1 MIVNTIQQF
10 RVVYESLQKVEEK
23 ITKKFEKNRREKY
36 KKIIEKIYQIST
48 NIDICILALENFARD
63 FNLKLSKQIEEN
75 VKTDIIKLY
84 DYCDYNSVYIK
95 KNMDKALI
103 VSRRLQKIL
112 DPEYSEPDY
121 TKIALELQKE
131 EILNYPK

>member
-1 MIVNTIQQF
+1 MIANTIQQF

-23 ITKKFEKNRREKY
+23 ITKKFEKNRREKNE
-36 KKIIEKIYQIST
+36 KIIEKIYQIST
-48 NIDICILALENFARD
+48 NIDICILALENF
-63 FNLKLSKQIEEN
+63 NLKLIEEN

-84 DYCDYNSVYIK
+84 DYCDHCSIYIK

-103 VSRRLQKIL
+103 VSKRLQKIL

-121 TKIALELQKE
+121 SKIALEL
-131 EILNYPK
+131 